1 MNFDKDRE
9 YKVNGYELY
18 NLRYM
23 VIISASLTSLM
34 PGKDFVDENR
44 RNFDLDNFLQ
54 FITKFGKNIQ
64 KIYEECEK
72 ITLNTRY
79 KIIKKI

>member
-1 MNFDKDRE
+1 MNFNKNRE
-9 YKVNGYELY
+9 CKVNGYELY

-23 VIISASLTSLM
+23 VIIGTSLTSLM

-64 KIYEECEK
+64 KIYEEREK
-72 ITLNTRY
+72 LHLTQDL
-79 KIIKKI
+79 K

>member
-9 YKVNGYELY
+9 YEVNGQELY

-23 VIISASLTSLM
+23 AIVGASLTSLM

-72 ITLNTRY
+72 LHLTQD
-79 KIIKKI
+79 IK

>member
-9 YKVNGYELY
+9 YEVNGQELY

-23 VIISASLTSLM
+23 AIVGASLTSLM

-72 ITLNTRY
+72 LHLTQDL
-79 KIIKKI
+79 K

>member
-23 VIISASLTSLM
+23 VIIGASLTYLM
-34 PGKDFVDENR
+34 QGKDFVDENR
-44 RNFDLDNFLQ
+44 WNFDLDNFLQ

-72 ITLNTRY
+72 LHLTQD
-79 KIIKKI
+79 IK

>member
-18 NLRYM
+18 NLRYT
-23 VIISASLTSLM
+23 VIIGASLTYLM
-34 PGKDFVDENR
+34 QDKDFVDENR
-44 RNFDLDNFLQ
+44 WNFDLDNFLQ

-64 KIYEECEK
+64 KIYEEREK
-72 ITLNTRY
+72 LHLTQDL
-79 KIIKKI
+79 K

>member
-23 VIISASLTSLM
+23 VIIGASLTSLM

-54 FITKFGKNIQ
+54 FIKKFGKNIQ

-72 ITLNTRY
+72 LYLTQD
-79 KIIKKI
+79 IK

>member
-23 VIISASLTSLM
+23 VIIGASLTYLM
-34 PGKDFVDENR
+34 QDKDFVDENR
-44 RNFDLDNFLQ
+44 
-54 FITKFGKNIQ
+54 
-64 KIYEECEK
+64 
-72 ITLNTRY
+72 
-79 KIIKKI
+79 